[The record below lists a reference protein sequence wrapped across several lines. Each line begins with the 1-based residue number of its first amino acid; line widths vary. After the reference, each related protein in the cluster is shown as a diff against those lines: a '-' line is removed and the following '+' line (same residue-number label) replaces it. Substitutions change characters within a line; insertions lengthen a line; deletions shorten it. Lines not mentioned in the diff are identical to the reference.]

1 MTNLN
6 REVVLIQTEKL
17 LHIEDYGRKRV
28 EWLKDKIIAE
38 ELWTVPLKLDRDN
51 YLVMDGQHRMEV
63 AKAIGLKFVPC
74 ILYSYD
80 EVKVWSLR
88 DNHEVDQ
95 YSIVERA
102 LCGNIYPYKTAKHSF
117 PDSGDLICCFTLDEL
132 RCGFE

>member
-6 REVVLIQTEKL
+6 REIVLIQTEKL

-38 ELWTVPLKLDRDN
+38 ELWTVPLKLDKDN

-132 RCGFE
+132 RCGLE